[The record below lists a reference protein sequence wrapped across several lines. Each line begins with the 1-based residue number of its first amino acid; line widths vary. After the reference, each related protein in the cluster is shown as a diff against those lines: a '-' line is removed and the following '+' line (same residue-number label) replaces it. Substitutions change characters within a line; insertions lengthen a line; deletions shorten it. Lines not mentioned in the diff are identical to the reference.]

1 MTTTMDDYQDGSIN
15 MFGSGTLTQ
24 SLQNV
29 SEQSVRRDILNS
41 LEECRTH
48 QLMTNDKFRF
58 YIN

>member
-1 MTTTMDDYQDGSIN
+1 MDDYQDGSIN